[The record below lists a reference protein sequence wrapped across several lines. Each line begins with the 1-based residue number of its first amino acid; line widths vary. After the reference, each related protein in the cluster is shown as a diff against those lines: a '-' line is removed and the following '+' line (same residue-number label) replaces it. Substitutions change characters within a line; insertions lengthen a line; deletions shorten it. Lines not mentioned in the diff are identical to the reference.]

1 MKGTKETKTTK
12 TTVDMSNDA
21 IITKKYGN
29 LVDPVPTIPK
39 LSTIDGFMGDY
50 QLLDYDLAEY
60 AATYELDVVIIDE
73 VDFENIILIEN
84 DRIKH
89 ILVDDVRP
97 GMTVELRSRADGTEV
112 RAEIEDVS
120 VYDDELYI
128 VTKQGKFITTYDFPG
143 HCQV

>member
-1 MKGTKETKTTK
+1 MKKTNEKKGTKNMADD
-12 TTVDMSNDA
+12 TV
-21 IITKKYGN
+21 ITKKYGN
-29 LVDPVPTIPK
+29 LVDPVQMRPR
-39 LSTIDGFMGDY
+39 LSNIDGFMGDY

-60 AATYELDVVIIDE
+60 AAKYELDVIIVNE

-89 ILVDDVRP
+89 ILADDMRP

-112 RAEIEDVS
+112 RAEVEDVL

-128 VTKQGKFITTYDFPG
+128 VTKQGEFITTYDFPG
-143 HCQV
+143 HCQM

>member
-1 MKGTKETKTTK
+1 MNGTKET
-12 TTVDMSNDA
+12 TVDMNNDT

-60 AATYELDVVIIDE
+60 AAKYELDVVVINE
-73 VDFENIILIEN
+73 VDFEDIILIEN

-89 ILVDDVRP
+89 ILVDDIRP

-112 RAEIEDVS
+112 RAEVEDVL

-128 VTKQGKFITTYDFPG
+128 VTKQGEFITTYDFPG

>member
-1 MKGTKETKTTK
+1 MKGTKETKKETY
-12 TTVDMSNDA
+12 DMSNDA
-21 IITKKYGN
+21 VITKKYGN
-29 LVDPVPTIPK
+29 LVDPVQMRPR
-39 LSTIDGFMGDY
+39 LSNIDGFMGDY

-60 AATYELDVVIIDE
+60 AAKYELDVVVINE
-73 VDFENIILIEN
+73 VDFEDIILIEN

-89 ILVDDVRP
+89 ILVDDIRP

-112 RAEIEDVS
+112 RAEVEDVL

-128 VTKQGKFITTYDFPG
+128 VTKHGKFITTYDFPG